1 MQNFGKDHMPQFD
14 EIFDVIVI
22 GAGHAGCE
30 AANAAAQLGAKT
42 AVVTFNLDLV
52 AQMSCNPAIGGI
64 AKGHLVREIDAL
76 GGLMGRVI
84 DQTGIQFRMLNR
96 SRGPAVQAPRA
107 QADRALYRKQMRR
120 ELESIPNLFLR
131 QGEVT
136 EILVEDGRVIGVE
149 LMDGRRLRTE
159 SIVVTTGTFLNGLIH
174 VGEKRFS
181 AGRSGEL
188 PSIKLA
194 ENLRHHGFRISRLKT
209 GTPPRLDS
217 RTIDL
222 KQFEEQPGDE
232 NPTPFSFTT
241 RAITQR
247 QISCYIGYTSDKV
260 HQHIRDN
267 ISRSPLYS
275 GQIVGIG
282 PRYCPSIEDKV
293 VKFPDKDRHQ
303 LFLEPEGFDTYE
315 TYLNGFSTSL
325 PADLQRELVRQIPGM
340 ENVVIIRPGY
350 AIEYDMVDPTELW
363 PSLETKRIKGL
374 FNAGQVNG
382 TTGYEEAGAQ
392 GIMAGIN
399 AARYVHRQEPV
410 VIKRDEAYIGILID
424 DLVTQGVD
432 EPYRMFTSRAEQR
445 LKLRIDN
452 ADERLTEIGFR
463 LGMLREDRYQ
473 EFSARLKR
481 KNELREF
488 FRRTTVSAKTDGYF
502 QFSQASGVQLQEAAN
517 LAHLSKRPEVLP
529 EHLLHLI
536 PEALRGE
543 DCLNELM
550 TVVTDFKYQ
559 GYLASQETMAAR
571 LAKAADRAIPPSLI
585 FSQLPGLSNEMIE
598 RLNRVRP
605 QTIGQAMRIPGITP
619 AALSLLTVHVEL
631 IARQH
636 QP

>member
-1 MQNFGKDHMPQFD
+1 MPQFD

-30 AANAAAQLGAKT
+30 AAHASAQLGAKT

-64 AKGHLVREIDAL
+64 AKGHLVREMDAL

-84 DQTGIQFRMLNR
+84 DQAGIQFRLLNR

-131 QGEVT
+131 QGEVV
-136 EILVEDGRVIGVE
+136 EILVDDGRVVGVE
-149 LMDGRRLRTE
+149 LMDGRLLRTE
-159 SIVVTTGTFLNGLIH
+159 AIVVTTGTFLNGLIH
-174 VGEKRFS
+174 IGNKRFS

-222 KQFEEQPGDE
+222 KQFEEQPGDK

-241 RAITQR
+241 KDISQP
-247 QISCYIGYTSDKV
+247 QISCYIGYTTNEV
-260 HQHIRDN
+260 HQLIRDN

-303 LFLEPEGFDTYE
+303 LFLEPEGHDTYE

-363 PSLETKRIKGL
+363 PSLETKRLKGL
-374 FNAGQVNG
+374 FNAGQING

-392 GIMAGIN
+392 GIIAGIN
-399 AARYVHRQEPV
+399 AARYVHRQDALI
-410 VIKRDEAYIGILID
+410 IKRDEAYIGILID

-452 ADERLTEIGFR
+452 ADERLSEIGYN
-463 LGMLREDRYQ
+463 LGMLPNDRYKD
-473 EFSARLKR
+473 FVARTQQ
-481 KNELREF
+481 KNRLREF
-488 FRRTTVSAKTDGYF
+488 FRQTTVSVKTQGYG
-502 QFSQASGVQLQEAAN
+502 QFIEASGVNLPEAVNLGQLA
-517 LAHLSKRPEVLP
+517 KRPEVLP
-529 EHLLHLI
+529 EHLIHLI
-536 PEALRGE
+536 PDELRTAE
-543 DCLNELM
+543 VQDHLT
-550 TVVTDFKYQ
+550 TVVTDFKYH
-559 GYLASQETMAAR
+559 GYLASQEIMASR
-571 LAKAADRAIPPSLI
+571 LAKAADRVIPSSMV

-619 AALSLLTVHVEL
+619 AALSLLTIHVEL
-631 IARQH
+631 ISRQ
-636 QP
+636 

>member
-1 MQNFGKDHMPQFD
+1 MPQFD
-14 EIFDVIVI
+14 EIFDVVVI

-42 AVVTFNLDLV
+42 AIVTFNLDLV

-84 DQTGIQFRMLNR
+84 DRSGIQFRLLNR

-107 QADRALYRKQMRR
+107 QADRALYRKQMRQ
-120 ELESIPNLFLR
+120 ELESIPNLYLR

-136 EILVEDGRVIGVE
+136 EILVEDGRVIGLE
-149 LMDGRRLRTE
+149 LMDGRLLRTE
-159 SIVVTTGTFLNGLIH
+159 AVVVTTGTFLNGLIH
-174 VGEKRFS
+174 IGEKRFS

-217 RTIDL
+217 RTINL

-241 RAITQR
+241 KAISQP
-247 QISCYIGYTSDKV
+247 QISCYIGYTTDKV

-267 ISRSPLYS
+267 IGRSPLYS

-303 LFLEPEGFDTYE
+303 LFLEPEGFNTYE

-363 PSLETKRIKGL
+363 PSLETKRLKGL
-374 FNAGQVNG
+374 FNAGQING

-392 GIMAGIN
+392 GIIAGIN
-399 AARYVHRQEPV
+399 AARFVHRQDPLI
-410 VIKRDEAYIGILID
+410 IKRDEAYIGILID

-452 ADERLTEIGFR
+452 ADERLTEIGFN
-463 LGMLREDRYQ
+463 LGMLSKDRYENFVAKMQ
-473 EFSARLKR
+473 R
-481 KNELREF
+481 KNQLREF
-488 FRRTTVSAKTDGYF
+488 FRRTTISAKSDGF
-502 QFSQASGVQLQEAAN
+502 QQFSIVSGVNLSEAVNLGQLA
-517 LAHLSKRPEVLP
+517 KRPEVLP
-529 EHLLHLI
+529 EHLVHLI
-536 PEALRGE
+536 PEDWRDADVLGH
-543 DCLNELM
+543 LT

-559 GYLASQETMAAR
+559 GYLNSQETMATR
-571 LAKAADRAIPPSLI
+571 LAKAVDRKIPASLV

-631 IARQH
+631 LSRQ
-636 QP
+636 QVQ

>member
-1 MQNFGKDHMPQFD
+1 MPQFD

-42 AVVTFNLDLV
+42 AIVTFNLDLV

-107 QADRALYRKQMRR
+107 QADRALYRKQMRQ
-120 ELESIPNLFLR
+120 ELESIPNLYLR

-136 EILVEDGRVIGVE
+136 EILVEDERVIGLE
-149 LMDGRRLRTE
+149 LMDGRLLRTE
-159 SIVVTTGTFLNGLIH
+159 SVVVTTGTFLNGLIH
-174 VGEKRFS
+174 IGEKRFS

-232 NPTPFSFTT
+232 KPTPFSFTT
-241 RAITQR
+241 KTISQP
-247 QISCYIGYTSDKV
+247 QISCYIGYTTDKV
-260 HQHIRDN
+260 HQLIRDN

-282 PRYCPSIEDKV
+282 PRYCPSIEDKI

-303 LFLEPEGFDTYE
+303 LFLEPEGFNTYE

-350 AIEYDMVDPTELW
+350 AIEYDMIDPTELW
-363 PSLETKRIKGL
+363 PSLETKRLKGL
-374 FNAGQVNG
+374 FNAGQING

-392 GIMAGIN
+392 GIIAGIN
-399 AARYVHRQEPV
+399 AARSVHRQEPLI
-410 VIKRDEAYIGILID
+410 IKRDEAYIGILID

-452 ADERLTEIGFR
+452 ADERLSETGFK
-463 LGMLREDRYQ
+463 LGMLSKDRHEKFVAKTQ
-473 EFSARLKR
+473 CKDQ
-481 KNELREF
+481 LREL
-488 FRRTTVSAKTDGYF
+488 FRRTTISVRSDGF
-502 QFSQASGVQLQEAAN
+502 QPFSEASGVNLPEAVNLGQLA
-517 LAHLSKRPEVLP
+517 KRPEVLP
-529 EHLLHLI
+529 EHLLHLL
-536 PEALRGE
+536 PESLRE
-543 DCLNELM
+543 SEVLDYLT
-550 TVVTDFKYQ
+550 TVVTDFKYE
-559 GYLASQETMAAR
+559 GYLTSQETMSAR
-571 LAKAADRAIPPSLI
+571 LAKAVDRKIPSSLV
-585 FSQLPGLSNEMIE
+585 FSQLPGLSNEMVE
-598 RLNRVRP
+598 RLNRIRP

-631 IARQH
+631 ISRQH
-636 QP
+636 PQ

>member
-1 MQNFGKDHMPQFD
+1 MPQFD

-131 QGEVT
+131 QGEVI

-149 LMDGRRLRTE
+149 LMDGRLLRTE
-159 SIVVTTGTFLNGLIH
+159 AIVVTTGTFLNGLIH
-174 VGEKRFS
+174 IGDKRFS

-194 ENLRHHGFRISRLKT
+194 ENLRHHGFRIARLKT
-209 GTPPRLDS
+209 GTPPRLDN

-222 KQFEEQPGDE
+222 KQFEEQPGDKK
-232 NPTPFSFTT
+232 PTPFSFTT
-241 RAITQR
+241 RQISQP
-247 QISCYIGYTSDKV
+247 QISCYIGYTTNKL
-260 HQHIRDN
+260 HQLIRDN
-267 ISRSPLYS
+267 IGRSPLYS

-282 PRYCPSIEDKV
+282 PRYCPSIEDKI

-303 LFLEPEGFDTYE
+303 LFLEPEGHDTYE

-325 PADLQRELVRQIPGM
+325 PADLQRDLVRQIPGM

-363 PSLETKRIKGL
+363 PSLETKRLKGL
-374 FNAGQVNG
+374 FNAGQING

-392 GIMAGIN
+392 GIIAGIN
-399 AARYVHRQEPV
+399 AARYVHRQEPL

-452 ADERLTEIGFR
+452 ADERLSEIGFR
-463 LGMLREDRYQ
+463 LGMLTEDRYENFVTKMEQ
-473 EFSARLKR
+473 QDRLR
-481 KNELREF
+481 DF
-488 FRRTTVSAKTDGYF
+488 FQKTTVSARTTGYQ
-502 QFSQASGVQLQEAAN
+502 QFIESAGISLSEAVNLGN
-517 LAHLSKRPEVLP
+517 LAKRPEITP
-529 EHLLHLI
+529 EHLIHLI
-536 PEALRGE
+536 PE
-543 DCLNELM
+543 ELCTTESLDHLT
-550 TVVTDFKYQ
+550 TVMTDFKYQ

-571 LAKAADRAIPPSLI
+571 LAKAADRVIPSSLV

-598 RLNRVRP
+598 RLNRIRP

-619 AALSLLTVHVEL
+619 AALSLLTIHVEL
-631 IARQH
+631 ISRQ
-636 QP
+636 QPR